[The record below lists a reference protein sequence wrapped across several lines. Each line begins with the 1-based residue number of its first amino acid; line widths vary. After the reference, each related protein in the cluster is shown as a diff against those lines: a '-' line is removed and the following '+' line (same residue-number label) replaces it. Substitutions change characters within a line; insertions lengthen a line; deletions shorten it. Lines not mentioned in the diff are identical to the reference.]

1 MPATWAG
8 LRARYGLG
16 PDPFDVRDNIMAGT
30 GYLREMHDR
39 YGNAIAML
47 AAYNAGP
54 GRYDD
59 YVSSGRPLPAETV
72 GYLAPLTAVVSTPA
86 AALQCVPFAR
96 AETGIAIYGNAKTW
110 WAQAAGRSEAH
121 TSELQSLMR
130 SSYAV
135 VCL

>member
-1 MPATWAG
+1 MGRMQIMPATWAG

-72 GYLAPLTAVVSTPA
+72 GYPAQLTAVGSAPGAGGATGGAPPDR
-86 AALQCVPFAR
+86 LRGRGERAR
-96 AETGIAIYGNAKTW
+96 GGW
-110 WAQAAGRSEAH
+110 
-121 TSELQSLMR
+121 
-130 SSYAV
+130 
-135 VCL
+135 